1 MQFFLHNSGRLPAI
15 ALALLMLSLWTVM
28 ALSAPA
34 GQETKTKSDPC
45 KATCSLALPTIMAP
59 VIRKEVRQEQPEKV
73 AYEGGTQLR
82 LPSLI
87 RMIMSLP

>member
-1 MQFFLHNSGRLPAI
+1 MQFFLHKSGWLPAI

-28 ALSAPA
+28 ALNAPA
-34 GQETKTKSDPC
+34 GQETKTKSDQC
-45 KATCSLALPTIMAP
+45 QATCSLALPTIMAP

-73 AYEGGTQLR
+73 AYEGSSHLQ

-87 RMIMSLP
+87 RVIMSLP